1 MATNPKTKQII
12 AQRAAKQQATLDA
25 IIAQAKNA
33 GRSAE
38 DANIVAWI
46 AKAESN
52 IGLNVKGQGTISGTY
67 QFSDGTWT
75 DRKNR
80 YSKLDEFKDFDWE
93 ANRNTTEGQEKVVL
107 ADSKRYAEEF
117 NNGNG
122 LVADWDRNGSLG
134 KMTAKEAMAS
144 YDIPWTLEN
153 YVYLRHN
160 TDIREVKM
168 VELQRL
174 LDRDGWYAKAEKA
187 VETAYGKQITDPYDN
202 PSLSPLIKKL
212 ADAVHLNIEG
222 MTNQEALGWIR
233 ERYSRLNKTNHNGVE
248 YLLKCLSGY
257 NKLETSKLWQYWNN
271 TRSLFTTA
279 SVTRSP
285 ILLDLDGDGVIKTL
299 GTDAGIHFD
308 HDGNG
313 FKELSGWVAQGDGV
327 LMLDRDL
334 DDILDNGSELFGNFT
349 PLANGMLAV
358 NGFQAL
364 AQFDSNGDGKIDA
377 SDPIWS
383 QLKVWQH
390 DPEATDTGDP
400 DSSGIFKTLDEL
412 GIQSINTGYA
422 DTNITDANGNTIKQV
437 GSFTKSD
444 GTTGA
449 ASDVY
454 FQVDNMNTIANEWVD
469 VPADIAALP
478 DLQGYGNVYDLQQ
491 AMAREALS
499 GQQSAVSLKSLVE
512 QFMNETNAS
521 VRHDLVI
528 QILYKWAGVEN
539 VDPLS
544 RAARIIYGNAIKNHA
559 MKHLSTWT
567 GAIYKK
573 MWFNTARGNEMLKL
587 AA

>member
-233 ERYSRLNKTNHNGVE
+233 ERYSRMNKTNPKGVA

-271 TRSLFTTA
+271 IRSSFTTA
-279 SVTRSP
+279 TTTTSP
-285 ILLDLDGDGVIKTL
+285 IALDLDGDGVETT
-299 GTDAGIHFD
+299 GVTAGAYFD
-308 HDGNG
+308 HDANGFAEQTGWAGADDGLLAMDRDGNG
-313 FKELSGWVAQGDGV
+313 TIDSGK
-327 LMLDRDL
+327 
-334 DDILDNGSELFGNFT
+334 ELFGDQT
-349 PLANGMLAV
+349 ILSSGQKAS

-364 AQFDSNGDGKIDA
+364 ADLDDNKDGKIDTNDSA
-377 SDPIWS
+377 YS
-383 QLKVWQH
+383 QLKVWQ
-390 DPEATDTGDP
+390 DIDGDGY
-400 DSSGIFKTLDEL
+400 SSEDEL
-412 GIQSINTGYA
+412 LSLSDAGVASINTGYTDA
-422 DTNITDANGNTIKQV
+422 NITDANGNTIKQD

-454 FQVDNMNTIANEWVD
+454 FQVDNTNTIANEWLD
-469 VPADIAALP
+469 VPEDIAALP

>member
-233 ERYSRLNKTNHNGVE
+233 ERYSRMNKTNPKGVA

-257 NKLETSKLWQYWNN
+257 NKLESSKLWQYWNN
-271 TRSLFTTA
+271 IRSSFTTA
-279 SVTRSP
+279 TTTTSP
-285 ILLDLDGDGVIKTL
+285 IALDLDGDGVETT
-299 GTDAGIHFD
+299 GVTAGAYFD
-308 HDGNG
+308 HDANGFAEQTGWAGADDGLLAMDRDGNG
-313 FKELSGWVAQGDGV
+313 TIDSGK
-327 LMLDRDL
+327 
-334 DDILDNGSELFGNFT
+334 ELFGDQT
-349 PLANGMLAV
+349 ILSSGQKAS

-364 AQFDSNGDGKIDA
+364 ADLDDNKDGKIDTNDSA
-377 SDPIWS
+377 YS
-383 QLKVWQH
+383 QLKVWQ
-390 DPEATDTGDP
+390 DIDGDGY
-400 DSSGIFKTLDEL
+400 SSEDEL
-412 GIQSINTGYA
+412 LSLSDAGVASINTGYTDA
-422 DTNITDANGNTIKQV
+422 NITDANGNTIKQD